1 LLKAIIILYFFN
13 PKFFARAAHSIP
25 ELILLVY
32 LTHGA
37 QLKQEHAFSGVFTTF
52 TPAVPKTTPPSQ
64 LGPLTLRCVMLR
76 ISLLPLVAEK
86 KFLMAFFPLLVVAL
100 FKIGYSL
107 LCCQVKKCNYK

>member
-52 TPAVPKTTPPSQ
+52 TPAVSKTTPPPLPAGPPDPALCDADGYPYYHLSQ
-64 LGPLTLRCVMLR
+64 
-76 ISLLPLVAEK
+76 K
-86 KFLMAFFPLLVVAL
+86 KNF
-100 FKIGYSL
+100 
-107 LCCQVKKCNYK
+107 